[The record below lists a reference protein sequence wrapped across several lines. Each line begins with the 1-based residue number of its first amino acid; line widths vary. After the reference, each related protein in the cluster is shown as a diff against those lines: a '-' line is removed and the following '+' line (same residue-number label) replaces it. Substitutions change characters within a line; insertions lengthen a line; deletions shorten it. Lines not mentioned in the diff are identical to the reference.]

1 LTRSSPPTGHPL
13 RIGLS
18 VASFHAV
25 DDPREGVWRMLE
37 RVRAAREAGLA
48 SLFVGDHHAT
58 PLPYYQN
65 TPILGR
71 LLAEWDARPAGALF
85 LLPLWH
91 PVLLAEQVGTLAAIA
106 AGPFVLQCG
115 LGERGRQFDA
125 MGVDARH
132 RPSRFEECLD
142 LVRRLLRGDEVSS
155 DGRYRFSRAR
165 VSPLPREPVAVW
177 IGASA
182 EPAIDRAARLGDA
195 WIASPHLR
203 PSEARDQL
211 RLYRERRAAHR
222 LDAGVAVVRRDVYVG
237 ASDEEAMRVVLP
249 VVEAGYR
256 GFAPDALVFG
266 SAARVA
272 EAFAELA
279 EMGYQEVLLRNLVS
293 DQRQARASIE
303 RLAEVRERL
312 GRG

>member
-1 LTRSSPPTGHPL
+1 
-13 RIGLS
+13 
-18 VASFHAV
+18 
-25 DDPREGVWRMLE
+25 MLE
-37 RVRAAREAGLA
+37 RVRAARDAGLS

-65 TPILGR
+65 VPILGR
-71 LLAEWDARPAGALF
+71 LLAEWNAQPAGALF

-115 LGERGRQFDA
+115 LGEKGRQFDA
-125 MGVDARH
+125 LGVDARH

-142 LVRRLLRGDEVSS
+142 LVRRLLRGEEVSS
-155 DGRYRFSRAR
+155 DGRYRFTRAR
-165 VSPLPREPVAVW
+165 VAPVPRLPVAVW

-203 PSEARDQL
+203 PPEARDQL
-211 RLYRERRAAHR
+211 GLYRERRAWHAS
-222 LDAGVAVVRRDVYVG
+222 GVGTAVIRRDIYVG
-237 ASDEEAMRVVLP
+237 ESDDEALRTARP

-266 SAARVA
+266 SVERVA
-272 EAFAELA
+272 AAFAELA
-279 EMGYQEVLLRNLVS
+279 EMGYDEVLVRSLVS
-293 DQRQARASIE
+293 NQPKARASIE
-303 RLAEVRERL
+303 RLRAVRERL
-312 GRG
+312 GTPPP

>member
-1 LTRSSPPTGHPL
+1 
-13 RIGLS
+13 
-18 VASFHAV
+18 
-25 DDPREGVWRMLE
+25 MLE
-37 RVRAAREAGLA
+37 RVRAAREAGLS

-125 MGVDARH
+125 LGVDPRL

-142 LVRRLLRGDEVSS
+142 LVRRLLRGEEVSS
-155 DGRYRFSRAR
+155 DGRYPLERAR
-165 VSPLPREPVAVW
+165 IAPVPREPVAVW

-182 EPAIDRAARLGDA
+182 EPAIDRAARLGDG

-203 PSEARDQL
+203 PPEARDQI
-211 RLYRERRAAHR
+211 RLWRERRAAHGR
-222 LDAGVAVVRRDVYVG
+222 EAGTAIIRRDVYVG
-237 ASDEEAMRVVLP
+237 DSDEEAIRTALP
-249 VVEAGYR
+249 VIEAGYR
-256 GFAPDALVFG
+256 GFAPDAVVFG
-266 SAARVA
+266 SVARVA
-272 EAFAELA
+272 AAFAELA
-279 EMGYQEVLLRNLVS
+279 EMGYDEVLVRSLVS
-293 DQRQARASIE
+293 AQPKARASIE
-303 RLAEVRERL
+303 RLRGVRERL
-312 GRG
+312 GVHT

>member
-1 LTRSSPPTGHPL
+1 MPL
-13 RIGLS
+13 RVGLS

-37 RVRAAREAGLA
+37 RVRAAREAGLS
-48 SLFVGDHHAT
+48 SLFVGDHHVT

-71 LLAEWDARPAGALF
+71 LLAEWNERPAGALF

-125 MGVDARH
+125 FGVDPRQ
-132 RPSRFEECLD
+132 RPARFEECLD
-142 LVRRLLRGDEVSS
+142 LVRRLLRGEEVSS
-155 DGRYRFSRAR
+155 DGRYRFARAR
-165 VSPLPREPVAVW
+165 IAPLPRAPVTVW

-182 EPAIDRAARLGDA
+182 EPAIDRAARLGDG

-203 PSEARDQL
+203 PVEARDQI
-211 RLYRERRAAHR
+211 RLYRERRAAHGSGE
-222 LDAGVAVVRRDVYVG
+222 GVAIIRRDVYVG
-237 ASDEEAMRVVLP
+237 EDAEEARRTALP
-249 VVEAGYR
+249 VIEAGYR
-256 GFAPDALVFG
+256 GFAPDALVCG
-266 SAARVA
+266 AAEQVA
-272 EAFAELA
+272 AAFAELA
-279 EMGYQEVLLRNLVS
+279 EMGYDEVLVRNLVGEQ
-293 DQRQARASIE
+293 DKARGSIE
-303 RLAEVRERL
+303 RLAEVKARL
-312 GRG
+312 ARHP